1 MVPLVMTRSL
11 ARNLFHMLRGA
22 AEKTTVEG
30 LKKRGLRTVSV
41 LNFRDVQMII
51 VRSIE
56 NTLQRRG
63 LDFDQSDIQDEVRH
77 EFLSLI
83 RERDVLQG
91 TVDALLREKGELAE
105 NRSALATELDKATL
119 EYENAQSSSEAGD
132 SDQEIAALMK
142 RIASEVIA
150 TQSAAGVKPQLTD
163 TTLSLVQ
170 AALQDHLQTMGQK
183 SENGQQTNLNQ
194 LQRRIEKLKRKL
206 HETEHML
213 ERARANGVGIESLS
227 GESVDPGV
235 KHNDPDFEVKKELL
249 GEIFRLNVELRQL
262 LNKN

>member
-1 MVPLVMTRSL
+1 MTRSL

-22 AEKTTVEG
+22 AEKTTVDG

-83 RERDVLQG
+83 RERDALQN

-105 NRSALATELDKATL
+105 NRTALATELDKATL
-119 EYENAQSSSEAGD
+119 EYENAQSTAAIST
-132 SDQEIAALMK
+132 SDEVADLMK
-142 RIASEVIA
+142 RIASEVVA
-150 TQSAAGVKPQLTD
+150 SQNAAGVKTQLTNK
-163 TTLSLVQ
+163 TLSLVQ
-170 AALQDHLQTMGQK
+170 SALQDHVHSLSRQ
-183 SENGQQTNLNQ
+183 SENGHQANLDQ

-213 ERARANGVGIESLS
+213 ERARATGMESDGVPG
-227 GESVDPGV
+227 GVTAPGV
-235 KHNDPDFEVKKELL
+235 KHSDPDFEVKKELL